1 MQRSN
6 NDAPVGQ
13 SLPRAHTQ
21 QATPLSSH
29 TRSTPSQ
36 PSAQWLSPAMLSV
49 TSSSTTP
56 SRQSAASSCT
66 PASPCLPVCSAP
78 ACLLPYSEPPQIVSM
93 VNLPLPHPRLQLEHV
108 RPLPASQTVP
118 VVDISNSDKDDNIS
132 LVGYTSS
139 WVQTPIGSPHVLP
152 LEVNNLVV
160 LAPLSPAYY
169 TMPLSADSFNFPLGV
184 VTFLWDIDVG
194 PRALCTISA
203 SCDYDIES
211 WVSQFMGAG
220 LTRKAAE
227 ALHDLFIKALMPDQ
241 LALLNSTVLSS
252 PTASSVSTESSI
264 DSMGTP

>member
-1 MQRSN
+1 
-6 NDAPVGQ
+6 
-13 SLPRAHTQ
+13 
-21 QATPLSSH
+21 
-29 TRSTPSQ
+29 
-36 PSAQWLSPAMLSV
+36 
-49 TSSSTTP
+49 
-56 SRQSAASSCT
+56 
-66 PASPCLPVCSAP
+66 
-78 ACLLPYSEPPQIVSM
+78 M

-160 LAPLSPAYY
+160 LAPLPPAYY
-169 TMPLSADSFNFPLGV
+169 TMPLSTDSFNFPLGV

-252 PTASSVSTESSI
+252 PTASSVSTESTI
-264 DSMGTP
+264 DSMGTPLHTSVVLIPIPISLYIHQRQ